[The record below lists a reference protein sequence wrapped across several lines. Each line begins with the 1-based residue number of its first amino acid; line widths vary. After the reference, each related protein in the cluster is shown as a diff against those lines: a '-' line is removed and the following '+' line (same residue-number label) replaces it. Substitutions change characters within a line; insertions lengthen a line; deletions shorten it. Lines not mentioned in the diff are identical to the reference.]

1 MNIAPTHL
9 RCAGDF
15 FVVAWAIV
23 VNWAIMLCVVAWA
36 IVVAWATM
44 VWRGLPCYGR
54 KREIFVPTPSDFS
67 LVIEESRSSGKNEAI
82 LGVRCVNYA
91 ATPTKT
97 SEKPKFDP
105 NNKE

>member
-1 MNIAPTHL
+1 MTWAAVL
-9 RCAGDF
+9 WRGLLCCG
-15 FVVAWAIV
+15 VAALLWSGL
-23 VNWAIMLCVVAWA
+23 LCCGVGCC
-36 IVVAWATM
+36 VVAWATM
-44 VWRGLPCYGR
+44 VWHGLLSFGR

-97 SEKPKFDP
+97 SEKLKFDP

>member
-15 FVVAWAIV
+15 FVVAWATLL
-23 VNWAIMLCVVAWA
+23 WRGLLCCGVDCFVVAWTA
-36 IVVAWATM
+36 LLWC
-44 VWRGLPCYGR
+44 GLPCCGR
-54 KREIFVPTPSDFS
+54 KRAIFVPTPSDFS
-67 LVIEESRSSGKNEAI
+67 LVIEESRSSGKSEAI

>member
-1 MNIAPTHL
+1 MCIVRISLHRIHIYVMNIAPTHL

-15 FVVAWAIV
+15 FVVAWTALL
-23 VNWAIMLCVVAWA
+23 WC
-36 IVVAWATM
+36 
-44 VWRGLPCYGR
+44 GLPCCGR
-54 KREIFVPTPSDFS
+54 KRAIFVPTPSDFS
-67 LVIEESRSSGKNEAI
+67 LVIEESRSSGKSEAI